1 MLGGRDAVARLSRG
15 RRALLE
21 ELLLL
26 PSLVLARLGSL
37 RLLRSLWLRRWG
49 LRLLLRLC
57 LLRLRRALLA

>member
-57 LLRLRRALLA
+57 LLRLHRALLA